1 MSCLLIFPSKKP
13 ENIMESETEAFPVR
27 TLYSNSSRIYLKPS
41 SLETDIA
48 TATFF
53 LHNISY
59 NRQTTHQWLVQGNKD
74 ELDKEENQNQH
85 RTWRICSVFS
95 MNNIILLFYY
105 IYFISFI
112 CWNPSLMQMY
122 NDYRRNKGCETVHVS
137 HNNIISVFVGALRQW

>member
-1 MSCLLIFPSKKP
+1 MNNNLCSHSELKTKHKNGLNFSNVMSAYFPLKKT
-13 ENIMESETEAFPVR
+13 IMESETEAFPVL
-27 TLYSNSSRIYLKPS
+27 TLHSNASLIYPQRS
-41 SLETDIA
+41 SLETDFT

-59 NRQTTHQWLVQGNKD
+59 NRQTPHQWLVQGNKD

-112 CWNPSLMQMY
+112 CWNPS
-122 NDYRRNKGCETVHVS
+122 
-137 HNNIISVFVGALRQW
+137 